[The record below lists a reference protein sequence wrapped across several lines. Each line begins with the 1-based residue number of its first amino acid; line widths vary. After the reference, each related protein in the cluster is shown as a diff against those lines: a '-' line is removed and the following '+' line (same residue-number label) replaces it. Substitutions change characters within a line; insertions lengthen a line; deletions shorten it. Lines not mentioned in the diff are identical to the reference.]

1 MRHLDAEYTRHPFY
15 GSRTLT
21 RWLQEQGEEVNRKR
35 VQRLLRLR
43 GREALS
49 PKPRLS
55 QGGNGQR
62 VFPYLLR
69 GVTVARP
76 DPVGST
82 DIPYVPLRT
91 GFLDLA
97 AILDW

>member
-1 MRHLDAEYTRHPFY
+1 M
-15 GSRTLT
+15 
-21 RWLQEQGEEVNRKR
+21 
-35 VQRLLRLR
+35 
-43 GREALS
+43 
-49 PKPRLS
+49 
-55 QGGNGQR
+55 
-62 VFPYLLR
+62 LR